1 MPSLSFASRK
11 VNSNKRPMMIFR
23 PSSRTIAIAALIVT
37 LTGCSRQPPSTS
49 ITPSTLQAAYF
60 KPDPPTIPSM
70 PQLNR
75 ECNHSQRPGDPP
87 LTRRFVKPEVMIPI
101 KCNIHSWMRSYLGVL
116 DHPYLAVTKDDG
128 AFTIPNLPPGT
139 YTLTTWH

>member
-11 VNSNKRPMMIFR
+11 VNSNKRPMMILR

-60 KPDPPTIPSM
+60 KPDPATAAQITGHV
-70 PQLNR
+70 R
-75 ECNHSQRPGDPP
+75 
-87 LTRRFVKPEVMIPI
+87 
-101 KCNIHSWMRSYLGVL
+101 YLGATPKPRPIDMSNDPACVTAHHGKAFDPSL
-116 DHPYLAVTKDDG
+116 IVAPDHSLAN
-128 AFTIPNLPPGT
+128 AF
-139 YTLTTWH
+139 